1 VLLIRHANKPQQGDY
16 RRHEEA
22 PFAYQAK
29 AKSGSCTADDKNQH
43 AQRHAPYPRKFFR
56 KLKPDITLMDLQMP
70 GMSGL
75 EAIRVIRGEFPAA
88 RIIVLTTYSGDV
100 QALNAIRAGAMGY
113 LLKSALHR
121 ELLATIRSVHA
132 GQRHLPPEIASEI
145 AFHAGEEPLTARE
158 VEILQLV
165 AAGKANKEIA
175 ARLTLSEDT
184 VKGYMKSIFAKLGV
198 NDRTQ
203 AVTHAIRRGII
214 EI

>member
-1 VLLIRHANKPQQGDY
+1 MESIRILTVDDHPVLRSGLAAIIQTQPDMVLVGEGGTGR
-16 RRHEEA
+16 EA
-22 PFAYQAK
+22 IE
-29 AKSGSCTADDKNQH
+29 H
-43 AQRHAPYPRKFFR
+43 FR
-56 KLKPDITLMDLQMP
+56 KLKPDVTLMDLQMP

-100 QALNAIRAGAMGY
+100 QALKVIRAGAMGY

-121 ELLATIRSVHA
+121 DLLTTIRSVHA

-165 AAGKANKEIA
+165 ADGKANKEIA
-175 ARLTLSEDT
+175 LRLTLSEET
-184 VKGYMKSIFAKLGV
+184 VKGYMKSIFAKLGA

-203 AVTHAIRRGII
+203 AVTLSIRRGII
-214 EI
+214 VV

>member
-1 VLLIRHANKPQQGDY
+1 MASIRILTVDDHPVLRSGLAAIIQTQPDMVLVG
-16 RRHEEA
+16 EA
-22 PFAYQAK
+22 GTGQEAIE
-29 AKSGSCTADDKNQH
+29 H
-43 AQRHAPYPRKFFR
+43 FR
-56 KLKPDITLMDLQMP
+56 KLKPDVTLMDLQMP

-100 QALNAIRAGAMGY
+100 QALKAIRAGAMGY

-121 ELLATIRSVHA
+121 DLLTTIRSVHA

-165 AAGKANKEIA
+165 ADGKANKEIA
-175 ARLTLSEDT
+175 VRLTLSEET

-203 AVTHAIRRGII
+203 AVTHSIRRGII
-214 EI
+214 QI

>member
-1 VLLIRHANKPQQGDY
+1 MVPIRILTVDDHPVLRGGLAAMLQTQADMMLIG
-16 RRHEEA
+16 EA
-22 PFAYQAK
+22 GTGREAIE
-29 AKSGSCTADDKNQH
+29 H
-43 AQRHAPYPRKFFR
+43 FR

-75 EAIRVIRGEFPAA
+75 DAIRVIRQEFPAA

-100 QALNAIRAGAMGY
+100 QALKAIKAGAMGY

-121 ELLATIRSVHA
+121 DLLSAIRAIHA
-132 GQRHLPPEIASEI
+132 GQHHLPPEIASEI
-145 AFHAGEEPLTARE
+145 AFRIGEEPLTARE

-165 AAGKANKEIA
+165 ADGKANKEIA
-175 ARLTLSEDT
+175 ARLTLSEET

-203 AVTHAIRRGII
+203 AVTVAVRRGIMTI
-214 EI
+214 

>member
-1 VLLIRHANKPQQGDY
+1 MESIRILTVDDHPVLRSGLAAIIQTQSDMVLVGEGGTGR
-16 RRHEEA
+16 EA
-22 PFAYQAK
+22 IE
-29 AKSGSCTADDKNQH
+29 H
-43 AQRHAPYPRKFFR
+43 FR
-56 KLKPDITLMDLQMP
+56 KLKPDVTLMDLQMP

-100 QALNAIRAGAMGY
+100 QALKAIRAGAMGY

-121 ELLATIRSVHA
+121 DLLTTIRSVHA

-165 AAGKANKEIA
+165 ADGNANKEIA
-175 ARLTLSEDT
+175 VRLTLSEET
-184 VKGYMKSIFAKLGV
+184 VKGYMKSIFAKLGA

-203 AVTHAIRRGII
+203 AVTLSIRRGII
-214 EI
+214 VV

>member
-1 VLLIRHANKPQQGDY
+1 MASIRILTVDDHPVLRSGLAAIIETQPDMVLVG
-16 RRHEEA
+16 EA
-22 PFAYQAK
+22 GTGPEAIE
-29 AKSGSCTADDKNQH
+29 H
-43 AQRHAPYPRKFFR
+43 FR

-100 QALNAIRAGAMGY
+100 QALKAIRAGAMGY

-121 ELLATIRSVHA
+121 DLLTTIRSVHA

-165 AAGKANKEIA
+165 ADGKANKEIA
-175 ARLTLSEDT
+175 ARLTLSEET

-203 AVTHAIRRGII
+203 AVTHSIRRGII
-214 EI
+214 QI